1 MTSNAV
7 ILALEEQVT
16 CYRRLAKLA
25 EAQHEHVQT
34 SHMEALLEVLKN
46 RQEILDQLARLEAV
60 ISPAKRRWAQFLDE
74 IEQDS
79 RGRAESMVA
88 ETRKL
93 LEQIMTSDRNDALAL
108 QQRKLNLGKQ
118 INQASSAKQLNKTYA
133 AAAYGQ
139 RTSRMNIQQ

>member
-1 MTSNAV
+1 MSNAV
-7 ILALEEQVT
+7 IEALEEQVT

-46 RQEILDQLARLEAV
+46 RQEILDQLARLEK
-60 ISPAKRRWAQFLDE
+60 IIGPAKRRWTEFLDE
-74 IEQDS
+74 MQIDS
-79 RGRAESMVA
+79 RGRAEMLVA

-93 LEQIMTSDRNDALAL
+93 LEQIMHSDRNDALVL
-108 QQRKLNLGKQ
+108 QQQKISLGRQINKASGAKQ
-118 INQASSAKQLNKTYA
+118 INRTYA

-139 RTSRMNIQQ
+139 RGSRMNIQQ